1 MFRCRVAVIIFHGK
15 IHILKVHFPRAQEL
29 KNFFRNL
36 QKESLAKT
44 PKAKKTSG
52 MYAGH
57 DAQKCLYYIGP
68 CVFFKGGDESKKT
81 VWFQDD
87 ESDLPGND
95 LALLFFPRGLWLG
108 KFGRHAKKN
117 IAYCDGDICILYAT
131 RKGSDVL
138 KSCCF
143 YV

>member
-108 KFGRHAKKN
+108 KFGRHAKKKH
-117 IAYCDGDICILYAT
+117 CL
-131 RKGSDVL
+131 L
-138 KSCCF
+138 
-143 YV
+143 